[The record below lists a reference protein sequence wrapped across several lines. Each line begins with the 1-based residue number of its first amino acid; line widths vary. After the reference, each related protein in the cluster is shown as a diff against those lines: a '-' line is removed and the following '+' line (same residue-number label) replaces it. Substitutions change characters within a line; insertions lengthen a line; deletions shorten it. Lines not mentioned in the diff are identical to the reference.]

1 MNNILLYIT
10 YELKRVVPKINITF
24 FTTVALLFSLVLQ
37 AQDQH
42 SFQSLKDGSF
52 ESKANWSIDNK
63 NGSDVTSPGCTIN
76 DADFVI
82 IEHEMET
89 TCSPVGVYG
98 ETKFHLKNGGHLSI
112 DGNMDI
118 YGDAQLLVDHQSSLF
133 IDGDL
138 TISGESEF
146 LLEGTLTVTGNVNVI
161 GEATTCGTGKANVS
175 GSVAGDGWCLE
186 LSIQPV
192 MILGFEA
199 ELAEN
204 QNVRLTWDAKGR
216 TSQIDYLIERSD
228 NGMTFTEI
236 ARFTDPTLSKL
247 EFTDLE
253 VGEGNH
259 YYRLTVIN
267 GAGSGE
273 NVEFASVSV
282 ESAVS
287 GMCDLEVDPNPCVPS
302 CIATLIDCPSGVY
315 NTSIMDASGQM
326 VAQLL
331 PIAQSKSRI
340 QYHIN
345 KENLLMPGVYVI
357 RAAGGTTSKSKKVI
371 VK

>member
-1 MNNILLYIT
+1 VNSKLQIPASTIVAILLCFA
-10 YELKRVVPKINITF
+10 V
-24 FTTVALLFSLVLQ
+24 Q
-37 AQDQH
+37 GQDKH
-42 SFQSLKDGSF
+42 NFQSLKDGSF
-52 ESKANWSIDNK
+52 DTSSQWSKDGKS
-63 NGSDVTSPGCTIN
+63 GSTDKTSPGCTIN
-76 DADFVI
+76 DADFLV
-82 IEHEMET
+82 IEHELET

-98 ETKFHLKNGGHLSI
+98 ETKFHIKNGGHLSI

-118 YGDAQLLVDHQSSLF
+118 YGAAQLLVDDQSSLF
-133 IDGDL
+133 VDGDL

-146 LLEGTLTVTGNVNVI
+146 LLEGNLTVTGNVNVI

-192 MILGFEA
+192 MILGFKA

-216 TSQIDYLIERSD
+216 TNQIDYVIERSD

-259 YYRLTVIN
+259 YYRLSIFN
-267 GAGSGE
+267 RSGSEE
-273 NVEFASVSV
+273 NIEFASVSV
-282 ESAVS
+282 EASDL
-287 GMCDLEVDPNPCVPS
+287 GLCDLVVDPNPCVPS

-326 VAQLL
+326 VSQLMPL
-331 PIAQSKSRI
+331 AKSKSRI

-357 RAAGGTTSKSKKVI
+357 RAEGTSTSKSKKVI